1 MELDEGLDKGE
12 SFALLKGH
20 AQNHKAR
27 HRTIPFITP
36 LHRTIQ
42 QGFSV
47 ILAKLLAAGISGS
60 SHQRMYLFV
69 YGSH

>member
-20 AQNHKAR
+20 AQNHTVAP
-27 HRTIPFITP
+27 PFITP

-47 ILAKLLAAGISGS
+47 ILAKLLAADISGRS
-60 SHQRMYLFV
+60 PQRMYLFV

>member
-1 MELDEGLDKGE
+1 MELDEGFDKGE

-20 AQNHKAR
+20 V
-27 HRTIPFITP
+27 HRTIQLAPPFIT
-36 LHRTIQ
+36 HMYRTIQ

-47 ILAKLLAAGISGS
+47 ILAKLLAADISGRS
-60 SHQRMYLFV
+60 PQRMYLFV